1 MRVFDSSRIYGIRI
15 YDYKDG
21 DFRWNMLFEKTY
33 NEIMTDEEKKKVY
46 LFYTELSKNNK
57 IYFQYY
63 SECILI
69 YGTEDINTY
78 GELSKTWYPMSL
90 NLFLEKFGS

>member
-1 MRVFDSSRIYGIRI
+1 MKKRKKYIYSI
-15 YDYKDG
+15 
-21 DFRWNMLFEKTY
+21 
-33 NEIMTDEEKKKVY
+33 
-46 LFYTELSKNNK
+46 TELNKNNK
-57 IYFQYY
+57 IHFQYY
-63 SECILI
+63 SECIRI

>member
-1 MRVFDSSRIYGIRI
+1 MIIRTAILGGIC
-15 YDYKDG
+15 YLK
-21 DFRWNMLFEKTY
+21 KTY

-46 LFYTELSKNNK
+46 LFYTKLNKNNK

-63 SECILI
+63 SECIRI

-90 NLFLEKFGS
+90 NLFLCNIYIYKKIE